1 MWNEGLFWGWKL
13 PPWIRCVTPK
23 LTSQTH
29 LVYLQGV
36 VSSKSE
42 KLPNIYLISDWKRGL
57 HLHWSIFTANIQ
69 PITCTFHHKSPRW
82 FQAIQV
88 WRWRVSPRRESL
100 NGIRELWFKCD
111 SVRMMMFW
119 CYGRCGC
126 QWEVLGIPV
135 YPCFILLMGGAWNAM
150 DFQTKYLGVETGKS
164 FPCVQAL
171 ADRRALM
178 TKLEHRN
185 FHGRHCEHTKL
196 LVPGGSWIRVEH
208 NTFWIALF
216 CFPLPDFVSESLVSI
231 ERRPST
237 HNAWSKALTFRR
249 NIWPCAPVLCSSFT
263 FAESEHRLGKG
274 SRVLLSRAH
283 LQFESSRF
291 EVVQLITVYKKAQS
305 WLSTQIL
312 L

>member
-36 VSSKSE
+36 VFFKIG
-42 KLPNIYLISDWKRGL
+42 KTTKHIPHFWLGKGGFIFIDRYLRLIFNQLPVP
-57 HLHWSIFTANIQ
+57 F
-69 PITCTFHHKSPRW
+69 ITNPPRW

-135 YPCFILLMGGAWNAM
+135 LSMFYFVDGRCLKCNGFSNEIPRCGDWEKA
-150 DFQTKYLGVETGKS
+150 S
-164 FPCVQAL
+164 
-171 ADRRALM
+171 RAY
-178 TKLEHRN
+178 
-185 FHGRHCEHTKL
+185 KL
-196 LVPGGSWIRVEH
+196 LQTDELWWPNL
-208 NTFWIALF
+208 NTETSMADIVNTQSCWSLAALGF
-216 CFPLPDFVSESLVSI
+216 E
-231 ERRPST
+231 
-237 HNAWSKALTFRR
+237 W
-249 NIWPCAPVLCSSFT
+249 NITL
-263 FAESEHRLGKG
+263 
-274 SRVLLSRAH
+274 
-283 LQFESSRF
+283 FESRCSVSHFRTSF
-291 EVVQLITVYKKAQS
+291 QS
-305 WLSTQIL
+305 L
-312 L
+312 